1 MFEKIWHKK
10 RKLNNENIILNLK
23 EENSFLYELLTD
35 DNLDNYN
42 AKLKIS
48 RINFVFVLQ
57 KLLYEKQVLE
67 QNKCLDKDIEYLLDL
82 ESESKKSI
90 EEFSNHQND
99 STKLELKELTQQ
111 INTLQS
117 KKEILE
123 NQINELCSNI
133 IEKKKQIIEL
143 DDEILYQSFGL
154 YTPIYDLMNSSMY
167 KERIKLCRNEQRDMI
182 KNKYAA
188 YCFTNWTVNNSIREG
203 KKMTNRNIQQILRC
217 FNNECDYLI
226 SKVKYNN
233 IDAIKNKIEKSFN
246 DLNKLNEINS
256 IEISQ
261 KYLDLKIEEL
271 QLCYEYE
278 QKKQEEKEILKQER
292 ETAREQA
299 KLLKEIEEARK
310 KIKKEQEHYNTQLWR
325 LNEQI
330 EIESNQ
336 ERLSF
341 LFKKKHD
348 VENNLINLDNA
359 LKDVDYREA
368 NQKAGYVYIA
378 SNIGAFGE
386 NVYKIGMTRRLDPQE
401 RIDELGGASVPFKFD
416 VHAMIFSDNAPA
428 LEASLHRAFDDRKV
442 NMANNRK
449 EFFNVTLDE
458 IKNVIEAN
466 YDKTVDFV
474 DIPSAQQYR
483 ETLKIRERLNNL
495 R

>member
-10 RKLNNENIILNLK
+10 RKLNDENIISNLK

-48 RINFVFVLQ
+48 RMNFVFVLQ
-57 KLLYEKQVLE
+57 KLLYKKQVLE

-82 ESESKKSI
+82 EYQSKKSI

-99 STKLELKELTQQ
+99 STKLELKELTKQ

-133 IEKKKQIIEL
+133 LEKKKQIIEL

-292 ETAREQA
+292 ETAREQT
-299 KLLKEIEEARK
+299 KLLKEIEEVRK

-336 ERLSF
+336 ERLYF
-341 LFKKKHD
+341 LFEKKHD

-428 LEASLHRAFDDRKV
+428 LEKSLHRAFVDRKV

>member
-416 VHAMIFSDNAPA
+416 VHAMIFSDNAPS